1 MKSKI
6 WLIVA
11 AVGVLGIFAFIGF
24 ALTRPDTP
32 LGQAQD
38 PNKQPKPSDPNV
50 VSENGLHYHPQLT
63 IYING
68 EKITIPT
75 NIGLS
80 EAKHQS
86 PHTHDEKG
94 ELHWE
99 NEGKV
104 TKDDLRLGKLFEN
117 WSKKFNSTQ
126 LLDKTDPSGSKIT
139 MTVNG
144 QPNTEFGDHL
154 VADKEQIEIKYQD

>member
-6 WLIVA
+6 LPIVIGM
-11 AVGVLGIFAFIGF
+11 GVLGIIVFIGF
-24 ALTRPDTP
+24 AMTRPDTP
-32 LGQAQD
+32 AQQAQD
-38 PNKQPKPSDPNV
+38 TKRDSKSSDPNV
-50 VSENGLHYHPQLT
+50 VSENGLHYHPQLA
-63 IYING
+63 IYVNG
-68 EKITIPT
+68 DKVTIPT

-80 EAKHQS
+80 QAKHKS

-99 NEGKV
+99 NEGTV
-104 TKDDLRLGKLFEN
+104 TKDDLKLGKLFEN
-117 WSKKFNSTQ
+117 WGKKFSSTQ

-154 VADKEQIEIKYQD
+154 VADKEAIEIKYQD